1 MTWDIRLIKDYY
13 PKKEGAV
20 TVKYELGGSTIPEL
34 LSKHELSIDGG
45 QTFFE
50 ITPVGNTKDGFEI
63 NIEAKIIAKRCQIK
77 CTNSKISTNAADN
90 VQVSNIFTVRYNKP
104 SLMTEPP
111 VIENFNVQQLSGGRH
126 VISYNIQNKH
136 RDQIKHYYKIDGG
149 EYVEGVVSG
158 FDYIYNME
166 VIFDSP
172 GKHIIKC
179 KVTDI
184 DGSNEVETD
193 TIRIE
198 YKESLIVSNYIRNL
212 TTDSNNKG
220 RYKIVYEMGE
230 VIKTPSIHELK
241 IDTNEFVIINPV
253 SVDNINYIYYG
264 EGLSVG
270 EHNLEIKVTDTKT
283 HLDCF
288 KEFKITIQ
296 AEATIKQ
303 ELFNAKAEYD
313 ISYNDLLRIVKE
325 VMNNMKNDPSYD
337 SNIGLTQIDA
347 AYKTYLDKTVL
358 LKDNFNKSLD
368 IIGNKKTEE
377 SKDKLSQEIGDLTN
391 ALGSLENSMNDVFK
405 DGILTE
411 AEKLLIRQNLKT
423 LSIEKVDVDNQYNS
437 ILGKF
442 NKVDLKYAQDGIVPP
457 DFTGDVQEHYP
468 PKDWYLD
475 LYNNFQNSYNNY
487 SNKYRDLILTIDYL
501 LNKEG
506 IIDSE
511 DQKTKDKAFNEY
523 TLAIGEYSKQ
533 ASLAIEGIAR
543 NESENSQNVVTIFK
557 GEYIRTNKE
566 NSAKLSELTQT
577 TNGLNEKVSEFK
589 QTADQIKMSVS
600 ENTNNISRHYSE
612 FLQTKDEI
620 SLKVNKNDVIS
631 AINVSPGNIRIHA
644 SKIDLTGYV
653 TISSLAGGY
662 TTIDGN
668 CIKTG
673 TLSCDKITASY
684 DRPYINIF
692 DINGAD
698 MAIDATAYKT
708 WGVGDA
714 IRLKR
719 DYYSYLLVG
728 NGVISFYLGLKTPS
742 GEGSWGIN
750 DYGQVAKITKDGI
763 SSKNFITSKAL
774 ANAANYSKDINPDII
789 TNEDMYTFVKDKM
802 KLIPYKDV
810 TTDMITLKAIDDEK
824 NKVILSSDFATED
837 KVRDSIIGIE
847 EDKQTLDLEQ
857 YANTLAGALQVA
869 IRKIEK
875 LETEINNLKG
885 GVK

>member
-198 YKESLIVSNYIRNL
+198 YKESLMVSNHIRNL

-662 TTIDGN
+662 TAIDGN

-673 TLSCDKITASY
+673 TLECSKLKASD
-684 DRPYINIF
+684 DRPYIELFNKSSVGI
-692 DINGAD
+692 A

-708 WGVGDA
+708 WGIGDS

-719 DYYSYLLVG
+719 DLYNYVCVSEAAVR
-728 NGVISFYLGLKTPS
+728 FYLGIPYR
-742 GEGSWGIN
+742 IPDPI
-750 DYGQVAKITKDGI
+750 DYKEVAKITKDAMYAPNFLTK
-763 SSKNFITSKAL
+763 KNILS
-774 ANAANYSKDINPDII
+774 AASMSKDVKIETI
-789 TNEDMYTFVKDKM
+789 TNDDMYNFVKDKM
-802 KLIPYKDV
+802 ILMPYRDVYHKSEVLKISEEGKD
-810 TTDMITLKAIDDEK
+810 
-824 NKVILSSDFATED
+824 KVILSSDFTTED

-857 YANTLAGALQVA
+857 YSNTLAGALQVA

>member
-662 TTIDGN
+662 TAIDGN

-673 TLSCDKITASY
+673 TLECSKLKASD
-684 DRPYINIF
+684 DRPYIELFNKSSVGI
-692 DINGAD
+692 A

-708 WGVGDA
+708 WGIGDS

-719 DYYSYLLVG
+719 DLYNYVCVSEAAVR
-728 NGVISFYLGLKTPS
+728 FYLGIPYR
-742 GEGSWGIN
+742 IPDPI
-750 DYGQVAKITKDGI
+750 DYKEVAKITKDAMYAPNFLTK
-763 SSKNFITSKAL
+763 KNILS
-774 ANAANYSKDINPDII
+774 AASMSKDVKIETI
-789 TNEDMYTFVKDKM
+789 TNDDMYNFVKDKM
-802 KLIPYKDV
+802 ILMPYRDVYHKSEVLKISEEGKD
-810 TTDMITLKAIDDEK
+810 
-824 NKVILSSDFATED
+824 KVILSSDFTTED

-857 YANTLAGALQVA
+857 YSNTLAGALQVA

>member
-198 YKESLIVSNYIRNL
+198 YKESLMVSNHIRNL

-662 TTIDGN
+662 TAIDGN

-673 TLSCDKITASY
+673 TLECSKLKASD
-684 DRPYINIF
+684 DRPYIELFNKSSVGI
-692 DINGAD
+692 A

-708 WGVGDA
+708 WGIGDS

-719 DYYSYLLVG
+719 DLYNYVCVSEAAVR
-728 NGVISFYLGLKTPS
+728 FYLGIPYR
-742 GEGSWGIN
+742 IPDPI
-750 DYGQVAKITKDGI
+750 DYKEVAKITKDAMYAPNFLTK
-763 SSKNFITSKAL
+763 KNILS
-774 ANAANYSKDINPDII
+774 AASMSKDVKIETI
-789 TNEDMYTFVKDKM
+789 TNDDMYNFVKDKM
-802 KLIPYKDV
+802 ILMPYRDVYHKSEVLKISEEGKD
-810 TTDMITLKAIDDEK
+810 
-824 NKVILSSDFATED
+824 KVILSSDFTTED

>member
-662 TTIDGN
+662 TAIDGN

-673 TLSCDKITASY
+673 TLECSKLKASD
-684 DRPYINIF
+684 DRPYIELFNKSSVGI
-692 DINGAD
+692 A

-708 WGVGDA
+708 WGIGDS

-719 DYYSYLLVG
+719 DLYNYVCVSEAAVR
-728 NGVISFYLGLKTPS
+728 FYLGIPYR
-742 GEGSWGIN
+742 IPDPI
-750 DYGQVAKITKDGI
+750 DYKEVAKITKDAMYAPNFLTK
-763 SSKNFITSKAL
+763 KNILS
-774 ANAANYSKDINPDII
+774 AASMSKDVKIETI
-789 TNEDMYTFVKDKM
+789 TNDDMYNFVKDKM
-802 KLIPYKDV
+802 ILMPYRDVYHKSEVLKISEEGKD
-810 TTDMITLKAIDDEK
+810 
-824 NKVILSSDFATED
+824 KVILSSDFTTED